1 MSDDEILDAAV
12 AVVGRLGPQGLT
24 LDAVASAVG
33 LRGPTLIQRFGSK
46 HHLLLAVSARGVE
59 RVPALFAA
67 ARQRQRTALGAVL
80 AGLRGLVQG
89 IDSPE
94 SMGHHLAFL
103 AMDLGDPELRR
114 LATAHAALVTREIEA
129 GLTRA
134 VAARE
139 LHGKPAKLA
148 RVVYTT
154 YNGSLISWAIG
165 GRGSLGKWVTSD
177 IGAVLAPW
185 QKGASAHA

>member
-1 MSDDEILDAAV
+1 MSDDVILDAAV

-24 LDAVASAVG
+24 LDAVASVVG
-33 LRGPTLIQRFGSK
+33 LRGPTLSQRFGSK
-46 HHLLLAVSARGVE
+46 YDLLLAVSARGVE
-59 RVPALFAA
+59 RIPSLFAD
-67 ARQRQRTALGAVL
+67 ARLRKRSPLAAVL

-89 IDSPE
+89 IDSPA

-114 LATAHAALVTREIEA
+114 LAAAHGALVTREIEA

-134 VAARE
+134 VTARE

-165 GRGSLGKWVTSD
+165 GRGTLGKWVTSD